1 MEGKRKMRKII
12 IPLIAFAMVT
22 FTGSAIAWDI
32 DIGIGVQDSDVEITA
47 SATTENYTL
56 ASSAG
61 VDGTGQISIHGE
73 GDSESGYMLTGVEGE
88 GELYASQG
96 IGARGCLVDCGEE
109 PCDDC
114 PDYEYGATSSAAIN
128 GQGTIM
134 LAQAAGYDTQQGNV
148 NAQVL
153 VVQGHGDFIAGMMSS
168 LLIEGMEEPVN
179 HTMGTYGENVEFCA
193 FGIHGML
200 TTNGTNAGY
209 FTTDMNFLNE
219 EGCEEIIL

>member
-1 MEGKRKMRKII
+1 MRKII
-12 IPLIAFAMVT
+12 IALIAFAMLT
-22 FTGSAIAWDI
+22 FTGSAIAWDVN
-32 DIGIGVQDSDVEITA
+32 IGIGVQDADVEITA
-47 SATTENYTL
+47 SATTENYVL
-56 ASSAG
+56 ESSAG
-61 VDGTGQISIHGE
+61 VDGTGQIGIHGE

-88 GELYASQG
+88 GKLYAYQG
-96 IGARGCLVDCGEE
+96 IGARGCLADCGEE
-109 PCDDC
+109 PCDEC
-114 PDYEYGATSSAAIN
+114 PDYEYRATSSAAIN

-134 LAQAAGYDTQQGNV
+134 LAQAANNTQQGNV

-153 VVQGHGDFIAGMMSS
+153 VVQGHGDFVVGMMSS

-179 HTMGTYGENVEFCA
+179 HTMGTYGENVGFCT

-200 TTNGTNAGY
+200 TTDGTNAGY